1 MTPANDAEPPA
12 GSRILLVTLNA
23 RYIHSSLG
31 LRYLLANLGPLQAEA
46 RILEFTLHDRPMDIA
61 ERLLAERPEIL
72 GFGVYIWNLT
82 QTTEL
87 VALLKRLRPE
97 IRIVLGGPEVS
108 HEYRE
113 LPIFDAA
120 DYLITGPA
128 DLAFADLCRR
138 LLDGERPLS
147 KVVEAVPPAPEQIVL
162 PYGFYDHR
170 DLAHRVLYV
179 EASRGCPYRCEFCLS
194 ALDQRVLPFDRESFL
209 AAMQGLY
216 ERGARRFKF
225 VDRTFNLRIEDCL
238 AILGFFLARLE
249 PGLFL
254 HFELIPD
261 RLPERLKAAIARFP
275 PGSLQFEVGVQ
286 SFNPEVQ
293 ARIGRRQNNAKSADN
308 LRWLSRESGA
318 HVHADLIV
326 GLPGEDLASFGA
338 GLDRLVA
345 LGPQEIQIGL
355 LKRLRG
361 APIARHTESQGMVY
375 QPFPPYQVL
384 QTRALSFEEV
394 QRMGRFARY
403 WDLVINSGRFGACRP
418 LLLGTQPFARFLAFS
433 DWLYARTEQT
443 HRIRLERLLELV
455 YSGLTECLGTSER
468 AAGDAVWQDFGRSGL
483 KGTPPGLRALAAGR
497 QRTPPTAK
505 GRLPARQA
513 RHAGA

>member
-1 MTPANDAEPPA
+1 MTPANDAGPPSR
-12 GSRILLVTLNA
+12 SRILLVTLNA

-31 LRYLLANLGPLQAEA
+31 LRYLLANLGSLQTEA
-46 RILEFTLHDRPMDIA
+46 RILEFTIQDRLTDLA
-61 ERLLAERPEIL
+61 ERLLAERPEIV
-72 GFGVYIWNLT
+72 GFGVYIWNLI

-113 LPIFDAA
+113 LPIVAAA

-138 LLDGERPLS
+138 LLGGERPCS
-147 KVVEAVPPAPEQIVL
+147 KVVEAVPPAPAQIAL
-162 PYGFYDHR
+162 PYDFYDDR
-170 DLAHRVLYV
+170 DLAYRVLYV
-179 EASRGCPYRCEFCLS
+179 EASRGCPFRCEFCLS
-194 ALDQRVLPFDRESFL
+194 ALDPRVLPFDRERFL
-209 AAMQGLY
+209 AALQALY
-216 ERGARRFKF
+216 RRGARRFKF
-225 VDRTFNLRIEDCL
+225 VDRTFNLRIDDCL
-238 AILGFFLARLE
+238 AILEFFLARLE

-261 RLPERLKAAIARFP
+261 RLPRRLKAAIARFP

-293 ARIGRRQNNAKSADN
+293 ARIGRRQDNAKSADN

-326 GLPGEDLASFGA
+326 GLPGEDLVSFGT

-345 LGPQEIQIGL
+345 LGPQEVQIGL

-361 APIARHTESQGMVY
+361 APIARHTDPQGMVY

-384 QTRALSFEEV
+384 QTGALSFQEL

-403 WDLVINSGRFGACRP
+403 WDLVINSGRFRACRP
-418 LLLGTQPFARFLAFS
+418 LLLGSQPFARFLAFS
-433 DWLYARTEQT
+433 DWLYARTGQT
-443 HRIRLERLLELV
+443 HRIRLERLLALV
-455 YSGLTECLGTSER
+455 YLGLTECLGSAETV
-468 AAGDAVWQDFGRSGL
+468 AGDAVWEDFCRSGL
-483 KGTPPGLRALAAGR
+483 KGTPPALRALAAGR
-497 QRTPPTAK
+497 QRKPLGAK

-513 RHAGA
+513 RHAGG